1 MRTTWIA
8 AFAAVAPLAHAGF
21 SEAETKA
28 VQAYWAAP
36 GRYSS
41 TPSGEWAARLTPEG
55 SVWLRELFRL
65 MTPGKVNPTRD
76 PVTEDPTL
84 AAWKAWTDA
93 KIAFDQDRATVA
105 AAAKNGQIVAPS
117 VADPGLSPTALVA
130 RLGQVPPFAE
140 AVLPSRH
147 VVTFHDGTS
156 LEYVDN
162 LKMRPSF
169 AYYRFRHGVKSGG
182 VRVREMPASELQG
195 LFKSAGLDA
204 RAQRVFAAV
213 SLLEGGFDSV
223 NTYDTGYVSVGM
235 IQFACL
241 QGGAGSL
248 GEVLQE
254 WKGASPAA
262 YQRNFRSF
270 GLDVDTEGRLVA
282 LDLAHGQ
289 ERTGTDAALQI
300 IADKRLTAV
309 FQRAGRVCRDFRV
322 AQLRTAYER
331 FYPADEQ
338 VTVNLD
344 GRAHTVRVGEIF
356 RSEAGMATVM
366 DRKVNT
372 GKLEGLG
379 VAIEEAAADFGIV
392 DPAEL
397 PVLEYALV
405 RSYTYRKD
413 YLVAE
418 DLSKPR
424 MVTATAFRQGTRQG
438 SRKGRGG

>member
-1 MRTTWIA
+1 
-8 AFAAVAPLAHAGF
+8 
-21 SEAETKA
+21 
-28 VQAYWAAP
+28 
-36 GRYSS
+36 
-41 TPSGEWAARLTPEG
+41 
-55 SVWLRELFRL
+55 
-65 MTPGKVNPTRD
+65 
-76 PVTEDPTL
+76 
-84 AAWKAWTDA
+84 
-93 KIAFDQDRATVA
+93 
-105 AAAKNGQIVAPS
+105 
-117 VADPGLSPTALVA
+117 
-130 RLGQVPPFAE
+130 VPPFAE

-204 RAQRVFAAV
+204 RAQRIFAAV

-248 GEVLQE
+248 GEVLQQ
-254 WKGASPAA
+254 WKRASPAA
-262 YQRNFRSF
+262 YQRNFRAF
-270 GLDVDTEGRLVA
+270 GLDVDAEGRLVA
-282 LDLAHGQ
+282 LEIGTGE
-289 ERTGTDAALQI
+289 ERVGADAALQI

-331 FYPADEQ
+331 FYPADER
-338 VTVNLD
+338 VDVLLGGKTVS
-344 GRAHTVRVGEIF
+344 VRVGDVF

-379 VAIEEAAADFGIV
+379 AAIEEAAADFGIV

-424 MVTATAFRQGTRQG
+424 MVTASVFRQGTR
-438 SRKGRGG
+438 KGRGG